1 MSKFRINTDQ
11 PIPSEDFILQNK
23 PSLESIASK
32 VQLGVNPAKHWWKWG
47 AGGAAAVVATV
58 ATVYYINQSKPEL
71 ANNAVPAVTDT
82 IQCVNAPIAEVNIP
96 AQTYT
101 FDNQNGGTFLTETG
115 TRIRVPANAFA
126 DDKGKIF
133 SGPVDMTFRE
143 FHKVPDFFRAG
154 IPMTYDSAGVE
165 YTFESAGMFEIL
177 AFDRDGNPLQV
188 AKDKNIPV
196 DLVSYDNDPKHNVYY
211 LDTLADNWEFIERST
226 FRTIEEMDNTP
237 ESFDYTFSGNN
248 ESNTATDVKPQTA
261 LIQPQLSTKG
271 SFLFKAQYDKGQF
284 PELAAYDNVLF
295 QVDESRS
302 AFDAGLYKVK
312 WSSVTIKKSK
322 MDGLY
327 MLKLD
332 RPDTAIK
339 VYAQPVFDA
348 TGYQTAM
355 ARYKKATESN
365 QAARANYNAA
375 SQQAV
380 SNRATQQADFKYL
393 STPGMTAP
401 GYRTVSVVQTGIYNC
416 DYPRRLLETIHPS
429 FTEDGTP
436 FVPAR
441 IYWSCKNIN
450 AMYEASGSATEIT
463 TDKKASVV
471 MWVVNAEGQ
480 MAVITADEYAKA
492 TRKTYNPVF
501 DVHFM
506 EARQGLEKLNTEL
519 YGTVAV
525 PAVNDDMPDNTQI
538 AQNTDVRIIINCFP
552 NPATS
557 NVNIRISGNEYF
569 SRSTISIINSVG
581 QLVQNIVPAASDDT
595 QTIDVSSY
603 PPGIYF
609 VQLRTSS
616 GKSVSQ
622 RFVKQ

>member
-32 VQLGVNPAKHWWKWG
+32 AQLGVNPAKQWWKWG
-47 AGGAAAVVATV
+47 AGGAAAVVATI
-58 ATVYYINQSKPEL
+58 ATVYYINQSKPDV
-71 ANNAVPAVTDT
+71 ANNAVPIVTDT
-82 IQCVNAPIAEVNIP
+82 IQCVDAPIAEVNIP

-101 FDNQNGGTFLTETG
+101 FNNQNGGTFLTETG

-126 DDKGKIF
+126 DEKGNIF

-165 YTFESAGMFEIL
+165 YTFESAGMFELL
-177 AFDRDGNPLQV
+177 AFDNDGNPLQV
-188 AKDKNIPV
+188 AKDKNISV
-196 DLVSYDNDPKHNVYY
+196 DLVSYDDDPKHNVYY
-211 LDTLADNWEFIERST
+211 LDTLANNWEFIERST
-226 FRTIEEMDNTP
+226 FRTIEEMENNP
-237 ESFDYTFSGNN
+237 ESFDYTYAGDG
-248 ESNTATDVKPQTA
+248 EDIGAEQPKTAT
-261 LIQPQLSTKG
+261 IQPQLSTKG

-302 AFDAGLYKVK
+302 AFDPGLYKVK

-332 RPDTAIK
+332 RPDTTVK
-339 VYAQPVFDA
+339 VYAKPVFDA
-348 TGYQTAM
+348 AGYQTAM
-355 ARYKKATESN
+355 ARYKKANESN
-365 QAARANYNAA
+365 QTARANYNAT
-375 SQQAV
+375 SQQAI
-380 SNRATQQADFKYL
+380 SNRVPQQADFRYL

-429 FTEDGTP
+429 FTEDGAP
-436 FVPAR
+436 FVPTR
-441 IYWSCKNIN
+441 IYWSCKNVN

-463 TDKKASVV
+463 TDKNASVV

-492 TRKTYNPVF
+492 TRKTDNPVF
-501 DVHFM
+501 NVHFL
-506 EARQGLEKLNTEL
+506 EAREGLQKLNEEL
-519 YGTVAV
+519 YGKSDA
-525 PAVNDDMPDNTQI
+525 PAVNDDMPDDTRI
-538 AQNTDVRIIINCFP
+538 AENTDVSIIINCFP

-569 SRSTISIINSVG
+569 SRSTVSIINNVG
-581 QLVQNIVPAASDDT
+581 QLVQTIIPAASDDT

>member
-32 VQLGVNPAKHWWKWG
+32 AQLGVNPAKQWWKWG
-47 AGGAAAVVATV
+47 AGGAAAVVATI
-58 ATVYYINQSKPEL
+58 ATVYYINQSKPDV
-71 ANNAVPAVTDT
+71 ANNAVPTVTDT
-82 IQCVNAPIAEVNIP
+82 IQCVDAPIAEVNIP

-115 TRIRVPANAFA
+115 TRIRVPANSFA
-126 DDKGKIF
+126 DEKGKIF

-165 YTFESAGMFEIL
+165 YTFESAGMFELL
-177 AFDRDGNPLQV
+177 AFDGNGNPLQV
-188 AKDKNIPV
+188 AKDKNISV
-196 DLVSYDNDPKHNVYY
+196 DLVSYDDDPKHNVYY
-211 LDTLADNWEFIERST
+211 LDTLANNWEFIERST
-226 FRTIEEMDNTP
+226 FRTIEEMDNNP
-237 ESFDYTFSGNN
+237 ESFDYTYAGASEDIG
-248 ESNTATDVKPQTA
+248 ADQPKA
-261 LIQPQLSTKG
+261 AMIQPQLSTKG

-302 AFDAGLYKVK
+302 AFDPGLYKVK

-332 RPDTAIK
+332 RPDTTVK
-339 VYAQPVFDA
+339 VYAKPVFDA
-348 TGYQTAM
+348 AGYQTAM

-365 QAARANYNAA
+365 QTARANYNAT
-375 SQQAV
+375 SQQAI
-380 SNRATQQADFKYL
+380 SNRVPQQADFRYQ
-393 STPGMTAP
+393 STPGMTTP
-401 GYRTVSVVQTGIYNC
+401 GYRTVSVIQTGIYNH

-429 FTEDGTP
+429 FTEDGAP
-436 FVPAR
+436 FVPTR
-441 IYWSCKNIN
+441 IYWSCKNVN

-463 TDKKASVV
+463 TDKNASVV
-471 MWVVNAEGQ
+471 MWVVNAAGQ

-492 TRKTYNPVF
+492 TRKTDNPVF
-501 DVHFM
+501 NVHFL
-506 EARQGLEKLNTEL
+506 EARDGLQKLNEEL
-519 YGTVAV
+519 YGKSDA
-525 PAVNDDMPDNTQI
+525 PAINDDMPDDTRI
-538 AQNTDVRIIINCFP
+538 AQNTDVKIIINCFP

-569 SRSTISIINSVG
+569 SRSTVSIINNVG
-581 QLVQNIVPAASDDT
+581 QLVQTIIPAASDDT